1 MLSTSF
7 SLLLI
12 YFLASSLPTFQFL
25 DFAVKGS
32 VAVFFF
38 GILGVNEW
46 IVVFISTL
54 MWFLNVVLP
63 VAIGSYFVLKFKS
76 PLAFEGGNINLKEK
90 Q

>member
-1 MLSTSF
+1 LVYF
-7 SLLLI
+7 S
-12 YFLASSLPTFQFL
+12 ASSLPTFQFL

-32 VAVFFF
+32 VAIYFF

-63 VAIGSYFVLKFKS
+63 VIIGVYYVLNFKTKTR
-76 PLAFEGGNINLKEK
+76 A
-90 Q
+90 